1 MVLEVTDR
9 QEDKV
14 EFKVGGPKRLSVKWP
29 LFYICLVN
37 NKQKIY
43 TVFQFFGLNK
53 FSEYIFGL
61 SYNFNKVQIV
71 LLNWIVN
78 SLGSVCVYIYI
89 YIYISTLTICLLYTH
104 IYTPLSSVLFSYPS
118 WHAYWNWPGPR
129 TSSL

>member
-1 MVLEVTDR
+1 MVLEVTDT

-29 LFYICLVN
+29 LFCICLVN

-61 SYNFNKVQIV
+61 SYNFNKVQIF

-78 SLGSVCVYIYI
+78 SLGSVCIYIYI
-89 YIYISTLTICLLYTH
+89 YIYMNEKPVCVCVTQ
-104 IYTPLSSVLFSYPS
+104 
-118 WHAYWNWPGPR
+118 
-129 TSSL
+129 